1 MSGDWQKIGRILK
14 SNGPD
19 GELAVS
25 FPDGIPGQ
33 ANGKEPVFIE
43 FDGLPVPFFILSIK
57 PRGGKFLVR
66 FNDVLDLGDAEEL
79 AGRDLFVPFEE
90 DEYFDEDELP
100 DLEDLVGWS
109 LEDGE
114 GHLLGEI
121 SGYEDI
127 PGNPC
132 IYVRTASSETMVPL
146 HEDFILTFD
155 PREKKLR
162 MNLPEGLI

>member
-1 MSGDWQKIGRILK
+1 MQIATVLK
-14 SNGPD
+14 SNGTD
-19 GELAVS
+19 GELLIGFKGFSAQ
-25 FPDGIPGQ
+25 DIDT
-33 ANGKEPVFIE
+33 KEPVFIE

-90 DEYFDEDELP
+90 DEDFDEDELP